1 MKIVITGGG
10 GHVGG
15 AIRRHLASLGWETAD
30 VSRSGTI
37 RADLTAPDF
46 AERLAAEVKQCD
58 AIVHCAANMAKGL
71 TDLAISQVNCTGTQQ
86 VIRAVAL
93 TRAKHLI
100 YISSVPVVGRPQHLP
115 VDEEHPTAPL
125 SAYHASKLF
134 GEHLVRIAHGPALKT
149 ASLRIT
155 SPVGPATPPG
165 RIFSEFIRRA
175 RCGEPLILAG
185 QGGRRQNYVDVR
197 DVAQAV
203 VQCLQAEASGVFNV
217 AGAAA
222 ISNLDLAR
230 HCIKVLNS
238 HSEVRFSGVS
248 DQEENLAWEVS
259 IEKARQSFGYEP
271 AHCLEDSIQAL
282 ASAHESSHHQ

>member
-1 MKIVITGGG
+1 MKILITGGG

-15 AIRRHLASLGWETAD
+15 AIRRHLDSLGWETAD

-37 RADLTAPDF
+37 RADMSSPDF
-46 AERLAAEVKQCD
+46 AECVAATVKQCD
-58 AIVHCAANMAKGL
+58 AIVHCAASLAKGL
-71 TDLAISQVNCTGTQQ
+71 TDLSISQVNCIGTQQ
-86 VIRAVAL
+86 VIRVATL
-93 TRAKHLI
+93 TGALRLV
-100 YISSVPVVGRPQHLP
+100 YISGVPVVGRPQHLP

-125 SAYHASKLF
+125 TAYHASKLF

-203 VQCLQAEASGVFNV
+203 VQCLQSEASGVFNV

-222 ISNLDLAR
+222 VSNLDLAR
-230 HCIKVLNS
+230 LCIKALESPSPVG
-238 HSEVRFSGVS
+238 FSGTS
-248 DQEENLAWEVS
+248 DPEENIVWDVS
-259 IEKARQSFGYEP
+259 IEKARRSFGYQP
-271 AHCLEDSIQAL
+271 VHSLEDSIQTFV
-282 ASAHESSHHQ
+282 SAHESGHHQ